1 MKKTTVLF
9 LAAILV
15 IGLVGVVSAETVLK
29 YANWQFQEPG
39 RAEVLDE
46 FIAKFE
52 KDTGI
57 KVEKVSIPYS
67 SYNDALAT
75 QFEAGQGPDVMFIQ
89 DMALVPWMERGYL
102 ADLDSIMDL
111 KKFSADFPVQQSYAQ
126 MKDKT
131 YAIMYEG
138 FPYAG
143 MVYNKELLEKAGAEV
158 PTTPD
163 ELLAVSDAIYKATG
177 KPGLIHPTDLS
188 NASYIMQG
196 GMIVIHGFGGKIV
209 DDNGK
214 FTVNTPEFVKG
225 VDFLRKIY
233 NLTSPPAGLQF
244 GVQRQQFLAGDAGIV
259 MDGSYW
265 PSIVQMNNPELY
277 KKIGVAKLPFPNP
290 ASPFETNW
298 YAVNANSKNKEAA
311 GKFVAFLLDPENA
324 NKWAIISSIPGL
336 KYTYDPVTK
345 EYPWFKVYADAS
357 PAGIVRMLPKHEK
370 DTPEINKLVAD
381 SIAVAMSGQTGPQE
395 AMDQLQ
401 KQLESRFGAK

>member
-177 KPGLIHPTDLS
+177 KPGLIHPTNLS

-233 NLTSPPAGLQF
+233 NLKSTPAGMQF

>member
-233 NLTSPPAGLQF
+233 NLKSTPAGMQF

>member
-111 KKFSADFPVQQSYAQ
+111 KKFSADFPVQQGYAQ

-233 NLTSPPAGLQF
+233 NLKSTPAGMQF

-381 SIAVAMSGQTGPQE
+381 SIAVAMSEQTGPQE

>member
-102 ADLDSIMDL
+102 ADLDSIMVL

-233 NLTSPPAGLQF
+233 NLKSTPAGMQF

>member
-233 NLTSPPAGLQF
+233 NLKSTPAGMQF

-381 SIAVAMSGQTGPQE
+381 SIAVAMSEQTGPQE